1 MASEI
6 VSKPA
11 TKKYRDNY
19 DRVFKKKADCPRGK
33 TVTGSS
39 KGEPS
44 RIDENID
51 WGECGRG

>member
-1 MASEI
+1 MAAEI

-11 TKKYRDNY
+11 TKAYRDNY

-51 WGECGRG
+51 WGECGR